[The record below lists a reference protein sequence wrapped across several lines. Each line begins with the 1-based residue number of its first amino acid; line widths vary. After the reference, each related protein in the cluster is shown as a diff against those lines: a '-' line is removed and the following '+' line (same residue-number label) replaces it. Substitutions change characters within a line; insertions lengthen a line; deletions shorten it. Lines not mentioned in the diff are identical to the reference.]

1 MKVLVVEDEHK
12 IATSLK
18 KGLEQESYTV
28 DVAFDGESGLDF
40 ALGEDYDI
48 VILDRMLPGMDGLT
62 ICQKMREKGIH
73 TPVLVLT
80 AKGLIQDRVEGLDSG
95 ADDYLVKPFAFEE
108 LLARIRALARR
119 PKTSIGETLSIADLE
134 LNPKTSA
141 VTRGGKSIQLSNKEF
156 SLLEYLL
163 RHKNQIVTKE
173 QIITHVWDYDANILP
188 NTVEVYMGYLRT
200 KIDKPFSSHLLHT
213 IRGFGYKISLE

>member
-134 LNPKTSA
+134 LNPKTFA